1 MKLKPIR
8 DKIVVKPDVRQLS
21 TWLIIDNKEAEN
33 MGTVVAVGP
42 GTKLINDKREEMP
55 IQVGARVRFGTM
67 NDNPKD
73 EYLKYFPYTEDD
85 VKYLVMSWKD
95 VCFVEDDTAN

>member
-8 DKIVVKPDVRQLS
+8 DKIVVRPDVRQLS
-21 TWLIIDNKEAEN
+21 SVIIYDNKEAEN

-55 IQVGARVRFGTM
+55 VQVGARVRFGTM

-73 EYLKYFPYTEDD
+73 EYLKYFLYTEDN

>member
-1 MKLKPIR
+1 
-8 DKIVVKPDVRQLS
+8 
-21 TWLIIDNKEAEN
+21 
-33 MGTVVAVGP
+33 
-42 GTKLINDKREEMP
+42 
-55 IQVGARVRFGTM
+55 M

-73 EYLKYFPYTEDD
+73 EYLKYFPYAEDD

>member
-55 IQVGARVRFGTM
+55 IQIGARVRFGTM

>member
-8 DKIVVKPDVRQLS
+8 DKIVVRPDVRQLS

-42 GTKLINDKREEMP
+42 GTRLINDKREEMP

-85 VKYLVMSWKD
+85 VKYLILSWRD
-95 VCFVEDDTAN
+95 VCFVEENE

>member
-1 MKLKPIR
+1 
-8 DKIVVKPDVRQLS
+8 
-21 TWLIIDNKEAEN
+21 

-55 IQVGARVRFGTM
+55 VQVGARVRFGTM

-73 EYLKYFPYTEDD
+73 EYLKYFPYTEDN

>member
-8 DKIVVKPDVRQLS
+8 DKIVVRPDVRQLS

-85 VKYLVMSWKD
+85 VKYLILSWRD
-95 VCFVEDDTAN
+95 VCFVEENE